1 MGKLTSNL
9 VYSITAHVIKMV
21 LPLLLFPFIARIL
34 GAEGLGKFSYYQA
47 VTIII
52 ASIVEFGYAYTIVNK
67 IILNPLH
74 EDEYI
79 KEVEVSRALIS
90 ILICMVSMFI
100 SFVESDALI
109 FISALTGIFSG
120 SVPVYLYQVKESFKR
135 LSVLELISLMVYYL
149 ISFIFLPVVKD
160 VIVVVFSLFVSRLIT
175 LWWSRRSLN
184 LEFYFINL
192 TFLKLGFSSIKENFI
207 FFLHRASVVLYSTA
221 SVFIVGKIYTLEILG
236 YYSSSEKLVVALC
249 GLCGPIQSVL
259 LPFLSKNKF
268 DKKLKIYFSTA
279 LIVVVLFCFVVSSNA
294 NLIFSSYYGDAMI
307 SGGYY
312 FKFLIWLFPLKLTSC
327 VLSTELYLSRG
338 NQKAYSALYIKILA
352 ISIPILYASARYQG
366 VEGMML
372 ALLIVELLLII
383 SMYAKFMFGRVGY
396 DN

>member
-1 MGKLTSNL
+1 MYAGDSMGKLTSNL

-90 ILICMVSMFI
+90 ILICMVSMSI

-184 LEFYFINL
+184 LEFY
-192 TFLKLGFSSIKENFI
+192 
-207 FFLHRASVVLYSTA
+207 
-221 SVFIVGKIYTLEILG
+221 
-236 YYSSSEKLVVALC
+236 
-249 GLCGPIQSVL
+249 
-259 LPFLSKNKF
+259 
-268 DKKLKIYFSTA
+268 
-279 LIVVVLFCFVVSSNA
+279 
-294 NLIFSSYYGDAMI
+294 
-307 SGGYY
+307 
-312 FKFLIWLFPLKLTSC
+312 
-327 VLSTELYLSRG
+327 
-338 NQKAYSALYIKILA
+338 
-352 ISIPILYASARYQG
+352 
-366 VEGMML
+366 
-372 ALLIVELLLII
+372 
-383 SMYAKFMFGRVGY
+383 
-396 DN
+396 

>member
-90 ILICMVSMFI
+90 ILICMVSMSI

-184 LEFYFINL
+184 LEFY
-192 TFLKLGFSSIKENFI
+192 
-207 FFLHRASVVLYSTA
+207 
-221 SVFIVGKIYTLEILG
+221 
-236 YYSSSEKLVVALC
+236 
-249 GLCGPIQSVL
+249 
-259 LPFLSKNKF
+259 
-268 DKKLKIYFSTA
+268 
-279 LIVVVLFCFVVSSNA
+279 
-294 NLIFSSYYGDAMI
+294 
-307 SGGYY
+307 
-312 FKFLIWLFPLKLTSC
+312 
-327 VLSTELYLSRG
+327 
-338 NQKAYSALYIKILA
+338 
-352 ISIPILYASARYQG
+352 
-366 VEGMML
+366 
-372 ALLIVELLLII
+372 
-383 SMYAKFMFGRVGY
+383 
-396 DN
+396 